1 MDKESSTRDTNDAG
15 LDDAMV
21 DAMVDDLPALISRLD
36 LKARYLFANR
46 HFAAA
51 HGLQR
56 EQIIGRGFE
65 EIHGAAEYA
74 AARPQLEAAMSGSPA
89 CFETRIGNG
98 AAARC
103 YKTTYLPCHAA
114 GGRVCAVLAMSV
126 DITEYKKKERR
137 LTESQTLLNEIADN
151 LPVLISYIDKD
162 QKYRFCNATFEK
174 WLGVKLADIVNRPV
188 REALGN
194 EVYEERREFIERALS
209 GERVEFEL
217 ESHALGLT
225 RHQRTVYTPHR
236 DSSGAVLGIYTI
248 SSDISALKAVE
259 RQLTALAR
267 FDSLTGLPNRHQL
280 NEKLN
285 EAVERAR
292 RNGKPLAV
300 MFLDVDRFKTIN
312 DTLGHAQGDK
322 VLQAFGRCLSASVRI
337 TDTVARLAGDE
348 FVIILE
354 GVGALPE
361 AEAVADKIIAA
372 VNQDAALGRAA
383 MPVSTS
389 IGIAFSDCRELNAQ
403 QLLVHADRAL
413 YQAKNSGRNTRSSQ
427 TC

>member
-1 MDKESSTRDTNDAG
+1 MDKQEENGDA
-15 LDDAMV
+15 LADQ
-21 DAMVDDLPALISRLD
+21 LPALISRLD
-36 LKARYLFANR
+36 LKGRYLFANH
-46 HFAAA
+46 HFASAY
-51 HGLQR
+51 GLSR
-56 EQIIGRGFE
+56 EQIAGRSFE
-65 EIHGAAEYA
+65 EIHGAQEYA
-74 AARPQLEAAMSGSPA
+74 AARPHLEAAMSGSPA
-89 CFETRIGNG
+89 CFETAIGDGG
-98 AAARC
+98 ARSH
-103 YKTTYLPCHAA
+103 YKTTYLPCHGAD
-114 GGRVCAVLAMSV
+114 GRVCGVLAMSTDV
-126 DITEYKKKERR
+126 TEYKKKERR
-137 LTESQTLLNEIADN
+137 LTESRKLLNEIADN

-174 WLGVKLADIVNRPV
+174 WLGLKLADIVNRPV
-188 REALGN
+188 KEALGSAIYN
-194 EVYEERREFIERALS
+194 ERREFIERALS

-236 DSSGAVLGIYTI
+236 NASGDVLGIYTI

-259 RQLTALAR
+259 RQLIALAR

-280 NEKLN
+280 NEKLA
-285 EAVERAR
+285 EAVERAK

-300 MFLDVDRFKTIN
+300 MFLDVDHFKAIN
-312 DTLGHAQGDK
+312 DTLGHAEGDK
-322 VLQAFGRCLSASVRI
+322 VLQAFARCLSTSVRI

-354 GVGALPE
+354 GLGTLEE
-361 AEAVADKIIAA
+361 AEAVADKVIAA
-372 VNQDAALGRAA
+372 VNRDPALTQGG

-389 IGIAFSDCRELNAQ
+389 IGIAFSPCHDINPQ

-413 YQAKNSGRNTRSSQ
+413 YSAKNGGRNTRSSE